1 MTNLE
6 KYNKI
11 FRGMFRKRDEE
22 LPGLRYRNNPLWDSI
37 GHMDLIGELEE
48 TFDIRIDTQDVLD
61 FTSYEKGKEVLG
73 RYGVTIE

>member
-11 FRGMFRKRDEE
+11 FRGMFRKKDEE
-22 LPGLRYRNNPLWDSI
+22 LPGLRYRNHPLWDSI

-61 FTSYEKGKEVLG
+61 FTSYEKGKEVLA